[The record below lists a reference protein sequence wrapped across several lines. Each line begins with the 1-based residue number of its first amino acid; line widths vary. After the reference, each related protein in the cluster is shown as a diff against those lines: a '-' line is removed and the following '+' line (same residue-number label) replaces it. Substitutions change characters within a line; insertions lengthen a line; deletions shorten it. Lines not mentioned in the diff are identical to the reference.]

1 MNLSQM
7 LNMANSIL
15 DYAPGITAYE
25 TEVKRFLNEA
35 YLDLF
40 SDRTWSFAQK
50 SVLIPLKKDRLSAI
64 GSIPGAGNQINAVG
78 FFTDD
83 MAGMIVE
90 ISGSAAADN
99 NKEWRIVSVVSANS
113 AIVETLSGGLATL
126 TADAPTNKTF
136 KVKHRFV
143 ILPEDLVQV
152 LSFGV
157 RSPENERQEFGYL
170 NKWLDEHLSLDIDLV
185 SRPTDYIMVEDLILP
200 TPVSTPAVADGGGAA
215 GVPIEGRYDVCYTFI
230 KYGVNSAPSPV
241 SAQVLL
247 AVGDELDVTNIQNT
261 TGTGM
266 VKRLFFSV
274 DSASNKFVQASAA
287 DLAVGAT
294 TSAPVT
300 FQNSATFVVS
310 SERLPE
316 NEGRYRQ
323 LRPYPRQDTDYEAT
337 LRYTYR
343 PSRLLDNSDTPI
355 IPAEYH
361 KYLVYMTCQELFVK
375 HDNLNQSELYRVRAD
390 EILFQMERRY
400 LTESATTWIKNV
412 WRQSAIYR
420 RPRPKL
426 THN

>member
-1 MNLSQM
+1 
-7 LNMANSIL
+7 
-15 DYAPGITAYE
+15 
-25 TEVKRFLNEA
+25 
-35 YLDLF
+35 
-40 SDRTWSFAQK
+40 
-50 SVLIPLKKDRLSAI
+50 
-64 GSIPGAGNQINAVG
+64 
-78 FFTDD
+78 

-99 NKEWRIVSVVSANS
+99 NKEWRIVSVVSANA
-113 AIVETLSGGLATL
+113 AIVETLNGGVASL
-126 TADAPTNKTF
+126 TADAAANKTF

-200 TPVSTPAVADGGGAA
+200 TPVSTPAVADGGGGA
-215 GVPIEGRYDVCYTFI
+215 GVPVEGRYDVCYTFI

-261 TGTGM
+261 TGMGLE
-266 VKRLFFSV
+266 KRIFFSV

-287 DLAVGAT
+287 DLGVGVVA
-294 TSAPVT
+294 SAPVT
-300 FQNSATFVVS
+300 FQNSATFRVT

-343 PSRLLDNSDTPI
+343 PSRLLDNSDAPI

-361 KYLVYMTCQELFVK
+361 KYLVYRTCQELFVK
-375 HDNLNQSELYRVRAD
+375 HDNINQSELYRVRAD